1 MKYIAVVTTVGNLG
15 EAQSIACALVGR
27 RLAACAQ
34 ISEIESFY
42 TWQGCVQNEK
52 EFRLLFKTTDER
64 YPAVEAAIKEL
75 HPYELPPVVPLH
87 LNTSMFPMP
96 HRSRATLQARRNREL
111 RFGAARALL
120 LVLLRVPPPIG
131 RGQVLFIFGGAG

>member
-15 EAQSIACALVGR
+15 EAQSIASALVGR

-42 TWQGCVQNEK
+42 TWQGSVQNEK

-75 HPYELPPVVPLH
+75 HPYELPAIHAFALEHVYAPY
-87 LNTSMFPMP
+87 
-96 HRSRATLQARRNREL
+96 
-111 RFGAARALL
+111 AAW
-120 LVLLRVPPPIG
+120 IESNS
-131 RGQVLFIFGGAG
+131 AGT